1 MKSWIRAS
9 TFTQSLLG
17 LFMVLLVVTD
27 TKLDLWETCPRF
39 SVIWTSWREKKYHSA
54 NTLAKHTPRILFF
67 RLFFTAHYLP
77 PLTTLSLGSVSGTD
91 KARQKAFIPCDATFT
106 GDMNKQLLMNRLL
119 TFPQTA
125 ASTASPPSST
135 LHIPAP
141 SHQSS
146 TPLFPFHI
154 LFLTLRHA
162 SCVTQ
167 MGT

>member
-1 MKSWIRAS
+1 MVFSWCCSWLRTQNWTCEKLALGFLSFGHRDERKNITALTHLQNTRLAS
-9 TFTQSLLG
+9 
-17 LFMVLLVVTD
+17 
-27 TKLDLWETCPRF
+27 CF
-39 SVIWTSWREKKYHSA
+39 SAY
-54 NTLAKHTPRILFF
+54 
-67 RLFFTAHYLP
+67 FFTAHYLP